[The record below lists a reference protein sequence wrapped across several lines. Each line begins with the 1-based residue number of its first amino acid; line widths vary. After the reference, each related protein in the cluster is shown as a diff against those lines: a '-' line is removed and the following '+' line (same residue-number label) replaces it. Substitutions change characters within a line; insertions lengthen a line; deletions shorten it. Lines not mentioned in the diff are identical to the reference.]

1 MEMIKWGYVPKDSKT
16 FECKNCG
23 SIFKA
28 DSDEYKTLSQYAYIH
43 DGIQYVCYCPLCG
56 KKVYI

>member
-28 DSDEYKTLSQYAYIH
+28 DSDEYKELQTPNSREDKRRIL
-43 DGIQYVCYCPLCG
+43 
-56 KKVYI
+56 

>member
-23 SIFKA
+23 MYHIS
-28 DSDEYKTLSQYAYIH
+28 EVN
-43 DGIQYVCYCPLCG
+43 DG
-56 KKVYI
+56 